1 MAEAIISPGVFTREN
16 DQTFLTQGVAQLGAV
31 VIGPTEKGPAFVPT
45 RITSYNEFVAKFG
58 SNTSDTYVPNTV
70 KDYLGNA
77 TAVTVTRV
85 LGNGGWSFPVAR
97 GLAALVTGSTVLAVF
112 HPSKNDTDPNALGLK
127 QSTIAPSSSNITGSF
142 VLSVSG
148 RGFASAKVVSASLW
162 STNPNYITK
171 TLGANEYNSLA
182 SGVYGASAF
191 PYILFKDTANSLATS
206 SNVTLVTS
214 SADILFTSS
223 VAEGYAAAET
233 PWITDGN
240 VSAPK
245 ELFKFVNQSHGTATN
260 TDVYVSI
267 TNLQEI
273 ADVDGVEQYPIF
285 TVFVRRV
292 GDTDKLPSIVE
303 QYTNVN
309 LDPNSPNFI
318 AKAIGD
324 RYFEYDSTLGKVVT
338 KGTYPNVSKYLRI
351 VMSDNFTTDLTV
363 SSLSPKTSPRG
374 FKKLNQTIIGFAGVN
389 LPPVVYKVTQS
400 FDADYSSR
408 AYLGFDF
415 ASSDNLNYLKPVPQV
430 GSATSASI
438 NSDFT
443 VNSLNGHPDA
453 VYTGPLSASVDLS
466 GVSGPLPSQ
475 LQFSVPMQG
484 GTDGINPSIV
494 RKLGADITATNMG
507 GYDLSTLSTAGSK
520 TYLKALDILSNQDEY
535 DFNILVLPGVIK
547 KFHSS
552 LTSYA
557 TEMVEDRG
565 DAFYIMDLADLNSTV
580 NAAIAEIAGLDSNYA
595 AVYYPWV
602 KINDANTGRPTF
614 VPPSVLIPGVFA
626 SSDSISAEWFAPAGL
641 DRGGL
646 GQVIEAKNK
655 LSQAERDALYTNRIN
670 PIATFPGTGVSV
682 YGQKTLQ
689 VKATALDRIN
699 VRRLLIALKKFIA
712 SSSRFLVFEQN
723 TTVTRNRFLNIV
735 NPYLESVQQ
744 RQGLFAYRVVMD
756 ESNNT
761 SDVIDRNQL
770 VGQIFL
776 QPTRTA
782 EFILLDFNLVP
793 TGATFGS

>member
-127 QSTIAPSSSNITGSF
+127 LSTIAPTSSNITGSF
-142 VLSVSG
+142 VLSLSG
-148 RGFASAKVVSASLW
+148 SGFASAKVVSASLW
-162 STNPNYITK
+162 STSPNYITK
-171 TLGANEYNSLA
+171 TLGSNEFNSLS

-191 PYILFKDTANSLATS
+191 PYILFKDTANALATS

-303 QYTNVN
+303 QYTNIN

-363 SSLSPKTSPRG
+363 SSLSPKASPRG

-415 ASSDNLNYLKPVPQV
+415 ASPDNLNYLKPVPQV

-453 VYTGPLSASVDLS
+453 LYTGPLSASVDLS

-475 LQFSVPMQG
+475 VQFSIPMQG
-484 GTDGINPSIV
+484 GTDYH
-494 RKLGADITATNMG
+494 R
-507 GYDLSTLSTAGSK
+507 
-520 TYLKALDILSNQDEY
+520 
-535 DFNILVLPGVIK
+535 
-547 KFHSS
+547 
-552 LTSYA
+552 
-557 TEMVEDRG
+557 
-565 DAFYIMDLADLNSTV
+565 
-580 NAAIAEIAGLDSNYA
+580 
-595 AVYYPWV
+595 
-602 KINDANTGRPTF
+602 
-614 VPPSVLIPGVFA
+614 LI
-626 SSDSISAEWFAPAGL
+626 
-641 DRGGL
+641 
-646 GQVIEAKNK
+646 
-655 LSQAERDALYTNRIN
+655 
-670 PIATFPGTGVSV
+670 
-682 YGQKTLQ
+682 
-689 VKATALDRIN
+689 
-699 VRRLLIALKKFIA
+699 
-712 SSSRFLVFEQN
+712 
-723 TTVTRNRFLNIV
+723 
-735 NPYLESVQQ
+735 
-744 RQGLFAYRVVMD
+744 
-756 ESNNT
+756 
-761 SDVIDRNQL
+761 
-770 VGQIFL
+770 
-776 QPTRTA
+776 
-782 EFILLDFNLVP
+782 
-793 TGATFGS
+793 

>member
-142 VLSVSG
+142 VLSLSG
-148 RGFASAKVVSASLW
+148 SGFASAKVVSASLW